1 MGIER
6 SNEISSSSMTASSWK
21 PGDYPHAA
29 RLHANVSW
37 CAARNKQDEY
47 LEVDLGKEFTLARIA
62 MQGDPDEYSG
72 VSRFAIAFSRNGGEW
87 TNYKINGA
95 RMVSAYLCTAL

>member
-1 MGIER
+1 M
-6 SNEISSSSMTASSWK
+6 
-21 PGDYPHAA
+21 
-29 RLHANVSW
+29 
-37 CAARNKQDEY
+37 
-47 LEVDLGKEFTLARIA
+47 ARIA

-95 RMVSAYLCTAL
+95 RMVSEYLCTAL